1 MTRIYICFLAFILLS
16 CQGND
21 SKKAKHNLG
30 YPELSQLFTA
40 QQQILL
46 KNSAGL
52 QKKATLNKQTEEATN
67 LPNNVEWAKELSV
80 FQELDLNKP
89 SYIGFIK
96 KDSLPTSS
104 GYTIT
109 YTTDRQTIAIK
120 KLVLNYNVSG
130 TITSLNADIIKENEL
145 SSTEKHLQ
153 ATFSVTPT
161 EAILQQYSVESI
173 QKVVLKDELYTK
185 ILGTILSQQL
195 NP

>member
-1 MTRIYICFLAFILLS
+1 MTRIYLCFLAFILLS

-21 SKKAKHNLG
+21 SKKTKHNFG

-40 QQQILL
+40 QQQLLL

-52 QKKATLNKQTEEATN
+52 QKRATLNKQTEEATI

-109 YTTDRQTIAIK
+109 YTTDKQTIAIK
-120 KLVLNYNVSG
+120 KLILNYNTAG
-130 TITSLNADIIKENEL
+130 TITSLNADIIKANEL

-161 EAILQQYSVESI
+161 EAILQQYSIESI

-185 ILGTILSQQL
+185 ILGTILIQ
-195 NP
+195 